1 MGVRAEAGIL
11 EEMEKLEVE
20 TGMKKI
26 F

>member
-11 EEMEKLEVE
+11 EEMEELEVE
-20 TGMKKI
+20 TGMTKI